1 MDCIVPGVAKSQ
13 TYLSD
18 FHFHFTPIV
27 IPLHKATFLS
37 LKNFYVILSLKE
49 SSLSLLILQA
59 TSFLLIIA
67 STKYTFT
74 AFYIAS

>member
-1 MDCIVPGVAKSQ
+1 MDCIVHGVAKSQ

-18 FHFHFTPIV
+18 FHFYFTPIV
-27 IPLHKATFLS
+27 IPSHKETFLS
-37 LKNFYVILSLKE
+37 LKKFYVILSFKE
-49 SSLSLLILQA
+49 SSLSLLISQA